1 MVHGQ
6 VYTST
11 AATLRESLT
20 PATRR
25 LIVNADDFGL
35 SPGVNAGVLAA
46 HRAGIVT
53 SASLMANLPA
63 VEEAVALAPPS
74 LGLGLHLNLTT
85 GAPCAGAA
93 RVPSLVGRDG
103 HFLRLD
109 RLLWRLSTGGVRRL
123 DLEREIA
130 AQIERLLALGARLDH
145 LDGHHHIHLH
155 PAVRRVAMANAVIYG
170 IHAVRIPAE
179 HGPLG
184 VREAA
189 RDRVRRLLLN
199 GACRRA
205 RRMAHA
211 FHLATAD
218 HFRGLAL
225 GLAFDLP
232 RLVATLRA
240 LPPGV
245 TELMCHPGYVDA
257 ELARRTRYSRG
268 RDRELAALT
277 APAVRAVLE
286 DAGIVLTRYGALPRP
301 QWPPAPRD
309 GALPAAAA
317 ALGDTVKL

>member
-1 MVHGQ
+1 MHGQ
-6 VYTST
+6 VYTRHPQSLSNFLSNGRG
-11 AATLRESLT
+11 AA
-20 PATRR
+20 RR

-35 SPGVNAGVLAA
+35 SSGVNGGVVAA
-46 HRAGIVT
+46 HHQGIVT

-74 LGLGLHLNLTT
+74 LALGLHLNLTT
-85 GAPCAGAA
+85 GEPCAGAA
-93 RVPSLVGRDG
+93 RVPSLVDGAGR
-103 HFLRLD
+103 FLRLD

-130 AQIERLLALGARLDH
+130 AQIERVLALGARLDH

-170 IHAVRIPAE
+170 IHAVRVPE
-179 HGPLG
+179 ERGPLG
-184 VREAA
+184 VHEAP

-225 GLAFDLP
+225 GLAFDVR

-257 ELARRTRYSRG
+257 ELAQRTRYSAG
-268 RDRELAALT
+268 RDREVEALT
-277 APAVRAVLE
+277 APAVRAALAEV
-286 DAGIVLTRYGALPRP
+286 GITLTHYGALPRP
-301 QWPPAPRD
+301 QWPPAP
-309 GALPAAAA
+309 AEAPLS
-317 ALGDTVKL
+317 DTVKL